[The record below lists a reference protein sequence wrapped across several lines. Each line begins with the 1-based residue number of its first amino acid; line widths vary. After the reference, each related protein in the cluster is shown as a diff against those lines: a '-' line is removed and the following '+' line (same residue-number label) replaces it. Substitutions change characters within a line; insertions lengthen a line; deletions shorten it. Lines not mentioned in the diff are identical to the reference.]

1 MATSEISS
9 SNERHYYAKLEAIK
23 DIRDKTLAL
32 EKLKVRIIKE
42 VKLSDDEEK
51 CLEEYRKEMEHLLEE
66 KMSHVEELRQI
77 HADINDMENI
87 IKQTKENQTRSFD
100 MANRVYEEY
109 LALKYQIDHMRRDY
123 LGLSPLRDLHEE
135 EGSPISKERFQTN
148 FLKAAAA
155 AAAAATAASVT
166 QPTSLARPHARHPLM
181 PEATV
186 TTLPNAGGAGGGA
199 AGAGGGG
206 AGALGGGS
214 CGGLGYEKLTFM
226 RAAET
231 YAPRAAI
238 ARAAVVRLGKGD
250 FSAPPPPP
258 PPSNRL
264 QQSPSIGIGHH
275 PSFRSDFNVNLRQ
288 QPPPMKSC
296 LSCHQQIHRNAPI
309 CPLCKAKSRSRNPKK
324 PKKKN
329 N

>member
-1 MATSEISS
+1 MASSEISS

-23 DIRDKTLAL
+23 DIRDKTIAL
-32 EKLKVRIIKE
+32 EKLKVKIVKE
-42 VKLSDDEEK
+42 VKISDDEEK
-51 CLEEYRKEMEHLLEE
+51 CLDEYRKEMEHLLEE

-87 IKQTKENQTRSFD
+87 IKQTKENQTRSVD

-135 EGSPISKERFQTN
+135 EGSPISKDRFQTN
-148 FLKAAAA
+148 FLKVAAQSAAAA
-155 AAAAATAASVT
+155 AAAAAAAS
-166 QPTSLARPHARHPLM
+166 QPTSLARPHPRHPLM

-186 TTLPNAGGAGGGA
+186 TALPPSGGGT
-199 AGAGGGG
+199 AGPTGGH
-206 AGALGGGS
+206 AFMPPAPPGS
-214 CGGLGYEKLTFM
+214 
-226 RAAET
+226 A
-231 YAPRAAI
+231 
-238 ARAAVVRLGKGD
+238 AAVNAVARIGKGD
-250 FSAPPPPP
+250 FSAPAPPPP
-258 PPSNRL
+258 PTNRL
-264 QQSPSIGIGHH
+264 QQAPAIGIGHH

>member
-1 MATSEISS
+1 MATTEISS
-9 SNERHYYAKLEAIK
+9 SNERHYYAKLEAVK
-23 DIRDKTLAL
+23 DIRDKTVQL
-32 EKLKVRIIKE
+32 EKLKVKIIKE
-42 VKLSDDEEK
+42 VKISDDEEK

-77 HADINDMENI
+77 HADINDMENV
-87 IKQTKENQTRSFD
+87 IKQTKENQTRSVD
-100 MANRVYEEY
+100 MANRIYEEY
-109 LALKYQIDHMRRDY
+109 LAMKYQIDHMRRDY

-135 EGSPISKERFQTN
+135 EGSPISKDRFQAN
-148 FLKAAAA
+148 FLKAQSAAA
-155 AAAAATAASVT
+155 ASSSSAS
-166 QPTSLARPHARHPLM
+166 SLARPHPRHPLL

-186 TTLPNAGGAGGGA
+186 TSLPPSGPQHA
-199 AGAGGGG
+199 
-206 AGALGGGS
+206 
-214 CGGLGYEKLTFM
+214 FM
-226 RAAET
+226 
-231 YAPRAAI
+231 PP
-238 ARAAVVRLGKGD
+238 
-250 FSAPPPPP
+250 APPPPSSVGGSVTRLNKSEF

-264 QQSPSIGIGHH
+264 QQSPSIGMGH
-275 PSFRSDFNVNLRQ
+275 PTFRSDFNVNLRQ

>member
-1 MATSEISS
+1 MANSDISS

-23 DIRDKTLAL
+23 DIRDKTIAL
-32 EKLKVRIIKE
+32 EKLKMKIIKE
-42 VKLSDDEEK
+42 VKISDDEEK
-51 CLEEYRKEMEHLLEE
+51 CLDEYRKEMEHLLEE

-87 IKQTKENQTRSFD
+87 IKQTKENQTRSVD

-135 EGSPISKERFQTN
+135 EGSPISKDRFQQTN
-148 FLKAAAA
+148 FLKVSAAAAVQPTSLARPHPRHPLIPEATVTALAPTGGGGGPTGGHAFMPPAPPGSGPAVAAAA
-155 AAAAATAASVT
+155 AAAAA
-166 QPTSLARPHARHPLM
+166 
-181 PEATV
+181 
-186 TTLPNAGGAGGGA
+186 
-199 AGAGGGG
+199 
-206 AGALGGGS
+206 
-214 CGGLGYEKLTFM
+214 
-226 RAAET
+226 
-231 YAPRAAI
+231 
-238 ARAAVVRLGKGD
+238 VRLGKGD

-258 PPSNRL
+258 PPSSRL
-264 QQSPSIGIGHH
+264 QQTPSIGIGHH

>member
-1 MATSEISS
+1 MATTEISS
-9 SNERHYYAKLEAIK
+9 TNERHYYAKLEAIK
-23 DIRDKTLAL
+23 DIRDKTVSL
-32 EKLKVRIIKE
+32 EKLKVKIIKE
-42 VKLSDDEEK
+42 VKISDDEEK
-51 CLEEYRKEMEHLLEE
+51 CLDEYRKEMEHLLEE

-87 IKQTKENQTRSFD
+87 IKQTKENQTRSVD
-100 MANRVYEEY
+100 IANRVYEEY

-135 EGSPISKERFQTN
+135 EGSPISKDRFQSN
-148 FLKAAAA
+148 FLKVAAQAACAAAVA
-155 AAAAATAASVT
+155 AQAQSGA
-166 QPTSLARPHARHPLM
+166 SLARPHARHPLM

-186 TTLPNAGGAGGGA
+186 TSLPPSAGSVSAGGGNVGGPNSGHA
-199 AGAGGGG
+199 FMPPAPPGAGAIASAGRLGGGG
-206 AGALGGGS
+206 KA
-214 CGGLGYEKLTFM
+214 
-226 RAAET
+226 
-231 YAPRAAI
+231 
-238 ARAAVVRLGKGD
+238 GD

-258 PPSNRL
+258 PPVSSRL
-264 QQSPSIGIGHH
+264 QQAPSIGIGHH
-275 PSFRSDFNVNLRQ
+275 PTFRSDFNVNLRQ

>member
-1 MATSEISS
+1 MG
-9 SNERHYYAKLEAIK
+9 
-23 DIRDKTLAL
+23 
-32 EKLKVRIIKE
+32 
-42 VKLSDDEEK
+42 
-51 CLEEYRKEMEHLLEE
+51 
-66 KMSHVEELRQI
+66 
-77 HADINDMENI
+77 
-87 IKQTKENQTRSFD
+87 IKQTVTPTGKAKTND
-100 MANRVYEEY
+100 
-109 LALKYQIDHMRRDY
+109 
-123 LGLSPLRDLHEE
+123 SPG
-135 EGSPISKERFQTN
+135 GSPSKQ
-148 FLKAAAA
+148 K
-155 AAAAATAASVT
+155 AASVN
-166 QPTSLARPHARHPLM
+166 QNSSLARPHARHPLM

-186 TTLPNAGGAGGGA
+186 TALPSAGGQGGVGGGGGAGGG
-199 AGAGGGG
+199 GGSVGGGG
-206 AGALGGGS
+206 AGGGNPGHAFMPPAPPGAGS
-214 CGGLGYEKLTFM
+214 
-226 RAAET
+226 AA
-231 YAPRAAI
+231 AA
-238 ARAAVVRLGKGD
+238 AAAAAAAVRLGKGD

>member
-1 MATSEISS
+1 MTTTPDLPS

-23 DIRDKTLAL
+23 DIRDKTMAL

-42 VKLSDDEEK
+42 VKISDDEDK
-51 CLEEYRKEMEHLLEE
+51 CLDEYRKELEYLLEE

-87 IKQTKENQTRSFD
+87 IKQTKENQTRSVD
-100 MANRVYEEY
+100 MANRHYEEY

-135 EGSPISKERFQTN
+135 EGSAISKDRFPTN
-148 FLKAAAA
+148 FLKTAAQNVS
-155 AAAAATAASVT
+155 AAAATSPQAS
-166 QPTSLARPHARHPLM
+166 SLARPHPRHPLM

-186 TTLPNAGGAGGGA
+186 TALQPSIPNSLGTSPGTPTTVGHAFMPPAPPGSGTNA
-199 AGAGGGG
+199 A
-206 AGALGGGS
+206 S
-214 CGGLGYEKLTFM
+214 S
-226 RAAET
+226 
-231 YAPRAAI
+231 
-238 ARAAVVRLGKGD
+238 VRIGKND
-250 FSAPPPPP
+250 FSAPPPPAP
-258 PPSNRL
+258 TSSRL
-264 QQSPSIGIGHH
+264 QQAPSIGLGHH
-275 PSFRSDFNVNLRQ
+275 PTFRSEFNVNLRQ

-324 PKKKN
+324 PKKKTN
-329 N
+329 

>member
-1 MATSEISS
+1 MATTADLPS

-23 DIRDKTLAL
+23 DIRDKTVSL

-42 VKLSDDEEK
+42 VKLSDDEDK
-51 CLEEYRKEMEHLLEE
+51 CLDEYRKELEHLLEE

-77 HADINDMENI
+77 HADINDMENV
-87 IKQTKENQTRSFD
+87 IKQTKENQTRSVD
-100 MANRVYEEY
+100 MANRHYEEY

-135 EGSPISKERFQTN
+135 EGSPISKDRFPTN
-148 FLKAAAA
+148 FLKVAAQSAAAA
-155 AAAAATAASVT
+155 AAASSNQAS
-166 QPTSLARPHARHPLM
+166 SLARPHPRHPLM

-186 TTLPNAGGAGGGA
+186 TALPPSAPNSVGANPGAPPTGGHAFMPPAPPGSGTNASSA
-199 AGAGGGG
+199 
-206 AGALGGGS
+206 
-214 CGGLGYEKLTFM
+214 
-226 RAAET
+226 
-231 YAPRAAI
+231 
-238 ARAAVVRLGKGD
+238 VRLGKGD

-258 PPSNRL
+258 PPSSRL
-264 QQSPSIGIGHH
+264 QQAPSIGLGHH
-275 PSFRSDFNVNLRQ
+275 PTFRSDFNVNLRQ